1 VKVADLLI
9 KNGAEV
15 NARDKDGWTP
25 LRVAAYNGRAE
36 VVKLLLEGGADPT
49 VRGND
54 GKSPLDVARERGQS
68 EVARV
73 IEEFIASRLAVLG
86 VEAPELHVGEWGKM
100 IVRARGLGEA
110 RISIEG
116 DVEWMNP
123 GAVELSGES
132 MLYVPVKPRAAGE
145 VPVKLS
151 LELSGMKSSRLIW
164 LNVLEKAEK
173 CPKCGAP
180 IEPGAN
186 YCWNCGTKL
195 G

>member
-1 VKVADLLI
+1 
-9 KNGAEV
+9 
-15 NARDKDGWTP
+15 
-25 LRVAAYNGRAE
+25 
-36 VVKLLLEGGADPT
+36 
-49 VRGND
+49 
-54 GKSPLDVARERGQS
+54 
-68 EVARV
+68 
-73 IEEFIASRLAVLG
+73 
-86 VEAPELHVGEWGKM
+86 M

-132 MLYVPVKPRAAGE
+132 VLYVPVKPRAAGE

-164 LNVLEKAEK
+164 LNVSEKAEK

-186 YCWNCGTKL
+186 YCWNCGAKL